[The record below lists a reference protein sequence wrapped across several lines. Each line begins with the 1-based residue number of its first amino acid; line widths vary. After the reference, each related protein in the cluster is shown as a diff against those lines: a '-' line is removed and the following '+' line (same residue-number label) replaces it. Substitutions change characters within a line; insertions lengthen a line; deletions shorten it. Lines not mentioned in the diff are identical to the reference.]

1 MWRGAAPVR
10 PAAGV
15 RALQRYKQELA
26 GTPWQTGGAEFPSTT
41 VRVLGRPQ
49 PAFAARCTHRAAPRA
64 LGPERVSERLSAQGN
79 FLSISYQLRAE
90 SRAQIEAL
98 VSELQGCEG
107 VLMLI

>member
-1 MWRGAAPVR
+1 VSE
-10 PAAGV
+10 PAG
-15 RALQRYKQELA
+15 L
-26 GTPWQTGGAEFPSTT
+26 EFPSDYP

-49 PAFAARCTHRAAPRA
+49 PGFRERVHAIVLRHAPA

-90 SRAQIEAL
+90 SRTQIEAL

>member
-1 MWRGAAPVR
+1 VSE
-10 PAAGV
+10 PAG
-15 RALQRYKQELA
+15 LQ
-26 GTPWQTGGAEFPSTT
+26 FPSDYP

-49 PAFAARCTHRAAPRA
+49 PGFRERVHAIVLRHAPA
-64 LGPERVSERLSAQGN
+64 LGPEHVSERLSAKGN